1 MLLLWEDTDSNSI
14 HFLRVITKC
23 LALEWS
29 LSYVAFFC
37 ISVWWKRPEIM
48 HRMDWG
54 GLLWHSET
62 AIDSS
67 EEGMSIHMKGIFL
80 SILVW
85 LNQNKKQQNLLFE
98 VYDFPRL
105 LGQCSGKWRTPLPA
119 TSATL
124 GQLLI
129 ISVDLF
135 GSCIMLSHLWWA
147 LGASRL
153 PEG

>member
-1 MLLLWEDTDSNSI
+1 MLLLLEDTDSNSI
-14 HFLRVITKC
+14 HSLWVTTKC

-29 LSYVAFFC
+29 LSYIAFFEFLFDEKTRDYESYGLRWATMALWNYYWLFRRKNEYTYEGHF
-37 ISVWWKRPEIM
+37 SVNFSLIK
-48 HRMDWG
+48 
-54 GLLWHSET
+54 
-62 AIDSS
+62 
-67 EEGMSIHMKGIFL
+67 
-80 SILVW
+80 
-85 LNQNKKQQNLLFE
+85 QNKKQQNLLFE
-98 VYDFPRL
+98 VYDFPRP

-124 GQLLI
+124 GQLSI